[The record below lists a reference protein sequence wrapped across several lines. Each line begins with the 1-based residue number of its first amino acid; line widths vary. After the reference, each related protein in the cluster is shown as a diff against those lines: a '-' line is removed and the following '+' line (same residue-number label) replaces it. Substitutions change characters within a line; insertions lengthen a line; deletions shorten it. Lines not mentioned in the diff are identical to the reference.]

1 MGKQPEL
8 SPAVS
13 DLSPEHRALSA
24 GGFLMKLKAVTIAVL
39 FLAISV
45 PVLSAPNAKASFESL
60 KSLAGQWE
68 TKDPSGK
75 QQTITWKVVSGG
87 SVLMESM
94 QEESMVTMYHVDN
107 NRLMLTHYCA
117 AQNQPRMAAKVSE
130 DGKTFTFDFIDGTNI
145 ASLDDGHMRKLVLTI
160 QDKDHFTEQWFFAQ
174 KGKDADHGV
183 FQLTRKQ

>member
-1 MGKQPEL
+1 
-8 SPAVS
+8 
-13 DLSPEHRALSA
+13 
-24 GGFLMKLKAVTIAVL
+24 MKLKAVTIVAL
-39 FLAISV
+39 FIATSV

-60 KSLAGQWE
+60 MALAGQWE
-68 TKDPSGK
+68 AKDPSGK
-75 QQTITWKVVSGG
+75 QQTVTWKVVSAG

-117 AQNQPRMAAKVSE
+117 AQNQPRMAAKVSD
-130 DGKTFTFDFIDGTNI
+130 DGKTFTFDFMDGTNI
-145 ASLDDGHMRKLVLTI
+145 ASPDDGHMRKLVLTI

>member
-1 MGKQPEL
+1 M
-8 SPAVS
+8 
-13 DLSPEHRALSA
+13 
-24 GGFLMKLKAVTIAVL
+24 
-39 FLAISV
+39 
-45 PVLSAPNAKASFESL
+45 
-60 KSLAGQWE
+60 
-68 TKDPSGK
+68 
-75 QQTITWKVVSGG
+75 QTITWKLISAG

-117 AQNQPRMAAKVSE
+117 AQNQPRMAAKVSD

-145 ASLDDGHMRKLVLTI
+145 ASPDDGHMRKLVLTI